1 MKRHHPFQLEEPAVM
16 TLLHRFFWALT
27 LIVSVGAVQAQI
39 IEDADLRPE
48 GTSVVLQI
56 RFQTPVQYT
65 KNVSSR
71 SNDLV
76 QAFYDVVPSK
86 NLLNLVFG
94 QRLVVNGRG
103 LPDIT
108 VVDESA
114 GQGGE
119 RSRKLVISFA
129 RPMAHSVRAG
139 RSNRSIEVVFPK
151 SAQLLMSPAGGSSQP
166 AVGEDATTAYAVV
179 LASAADQN
187 VRNVG
192 LAELPVQ
199 YRRMGLE
206 TVRRVVD
213 GVQRYEV
220 RLGMFGSRQDA
231 AKAVEQLKGR
241 FPQASVVS
249 QSLAAPA
256 TEEAAS
262 AGENSAVT
270 QQQLEERA
278 ARYLDLAK
286 KSESAG
292 KLDQA
297 LVMLN
302 RVLELPPNRSSAEA
316 QLTIGIVRIERGDYA
331 RGRAELELFIS
342 QYPKHPKIDQAR
354 SIINESWSTEKTAKR
369 KEQAPVEGKLT
380 GSLASAYY
388 GGDSKVRTQDFAES
402 VVSALPVLL
411 SDSEISSTPQRMSNT
426 NLDLTWRRRDQ
437 DEDLRLV
444 FRKSW
449 QHDITRDLNKNR
461 LSAMYVD
468 YRSFVDGFNLKVGRQ
483 SPGGVG
489 VITRFDGIQAG
500 YSLAPKFRANVV
512 AGAPADQLADTNRYF
527 YGVSLEA
534 DALTQKIG
542 GNIYFNR
549 GMIDGVVDRNAFGTE
564 LRYFD
569 SGLNVSFL
577 FDYDTYLKVVNVG
590 TIQGAWQL
598 ESGTAFN
605 FTLDRR
611 MVSMVTL
618 SNALYFTQS
627 TVCPTAP
634 PGSSQLPSPFRNIND
649 LLACY
654 GSLAALR
661 ENVHEITAM
670 YSQGSLGV
678 STPLNAR
685 WQIGGSLGFM
695 NIGSVAPVKDVLPNG
710 QPGTD
715 AMLNGTL
722 QLIGTNLYSNRDTSV
737 FSINQSASPIVV
749 DANGGFTGG
758 VHGTMLSYNNST
770 SMGERWQFDPA
781 IRFYNE
787 TNINGG
793 LKRWSPSMRASYKVT
808 RQLTADLD
816 FSHEQTTSET
826 ANQTQ
831 TTRAQTYSIGA
842 RYDF

>member
-1 MKRHHPFQLEEPAVM
+1 MKS
-16 TLLHRFFWALT
+16 LLHRFVLALT
-27 LIVSVGAVQAQI
+27 LILCVGVVQAQI
-39 IEDADLRPE
+39 IEDTDLRPE

-56 RFQTPVQYT
+56 RFQTPIQYT

-76 QAFYDVVPSK
+76 QAFYEVVPSK

-94 QRLVVNGRG
+94 QRLVVSGRG

-119 RSRKLVISFA
+119 RNRKLVISFA

-139 RSNRSIEVVFPK
+139 RGGKSIEVVFPK
-151 SAQLLMSPAGGSSQP
+151 AAQLLMAADNAAQNPTP
-166 AVGEDATTAYAVV
+166 VGEEATTAYAVT
-179 LASAADQN
+179 LISATDQN
-187 VRNVG
+187 LRNVT
-192 LAELPVQ
+192 LADVPQ
-199 YRRMGLE
+199 AYRRLGLE

-220 RLGMFGSRQDA
+220 RLGMFGTRQEA
-231 AKAVEQLKGR
+231 AKAVDDLKGR
-241 FPQASVVS
+241 FPQAAVVT
-249 QSLAAPA
+249 QSLVAPA
-256 TEEAAS
+256 PAEEGAS
-262 AGENSAVT
+262 AAGGSAAVT
-270 QQQLEERA
+270 QQQIEERA

-302 RVLELPPNRSSAEA
+302 RVLELPPNRASAEA

-342 QYPKHPKIDQAR
+342 QYPKHPKVDQAR
-354 SIINESWSTEKTAKR
+354 SIISESWSTEKTAKR
-369 KEQAPVEGKLT
+369 KEQAPVEGKTT
-380 GSLASAYY
+380 GVLGFAYY
-388 GGDSKVRTQDFAES
+388 GGESKVRTQDFADS

-411 SDSEISSTPQRMSNT
+411 SDSEISTSPQKMTNT

-444 FRKSW
+444 FRDSY
-449 QHDITRDLNKNR
+449 QRDITRDLNKVR

-468 YRSFVDGFNLKVGRQ
+468 YRSFADGTSLKLGRQ
-483 SPGGVG
+483 SPSGVG
-489 VITRFDGIQAG
+489 VITRFDGVQAG
-500 YSLAPKFRANVV
+500 YTLFPKFRANAVV
-512 AGAPADQLADTNRYF
+512 GKPADKLMDTSRYF
-527 YGVSLEA
+527 YGASLEA
-534 DALTQKIG
+534 EALTQKISG
-542 GNIYFNR
+542 SLYINR

-569 SGLNVSFL
+569 GGLNASFL
-577 FDYDTYLKVVNVG
+577 FDYDTLLKVVNIG

-605 FTLDRR
+605 FTFDRR
-611 MVSMVTL
+611 MVSMLTL
-618 SNALYFTQS
+618 SNALYFSQS

-634 PGSSQLPSPFRNIND
+634 PGSTQLPSPFRNIND

-670 YSQGSLGV
+670 YSQGTVGV
-678 STPLNAR
+678 TKPLNQR
-685 WQIGGSLGFM
+685 WQIGGNIGFM
-695 NIGSVAPVKDVLPNG
+695 NIGQVAPVPDVLPQG
-710 QPGTD
+710 QPGTGN
-715 AMLNGTL
+715 MLNGML
-722 QLIGTNLYSNRDTSV
+722 QLIGSNLYSSRDSSV
-737 FSINQSASPIVV
+737 FSLNQAQSPLVLDGV
-749 DANGGFTGG
+749 GNSVGGGI
-758 VHGTMLSYNNST
+758 HGTLLSYNNST
-770 SMGERWQFDPA
+770 GVGERWQIDPA
-781 IRFYNE
+781 LRLYHQ
-787 TNINGG
+787 TNHLGEK
-793 LKRWSPSMRASYKVT
+793 LDRVAPSFRLSYKVT
-808 RQLTADLD
+808 RQFTTDADYS
-816 FSHEQTTSET
+816 FEQTTEHKQ
-826 ANQTQ
+826 NQTL
-831 TTRAQTYSIGA
+831 TSRVQTYSIGA